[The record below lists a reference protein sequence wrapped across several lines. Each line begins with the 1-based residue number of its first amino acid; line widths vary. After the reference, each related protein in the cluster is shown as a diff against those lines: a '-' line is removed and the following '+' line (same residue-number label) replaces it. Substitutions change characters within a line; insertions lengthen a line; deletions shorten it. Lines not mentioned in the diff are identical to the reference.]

1 MANIVQFYS
10 FLIQVETKKKYYLN
24 FCLSASKGH
33 RPHLPYF
40 YQFQCHYPLITYLN
54 HPVIYVQKSSTGKIF
69 TAAFFIVYLQ
79 EAYKQGRFG
88 SGLLSGW
95 PTPSIFVRM
104 INFALLTYY
113 NSCFLTYCM
122 DFNVRPIISICTF
135 FHMDILPFRL
145 FTISIAMAKLL
156 NFGHVSTCF
165 DTFRHISTRFDL
177 FRHNPIT

>member
-1 MANIVQFYS
+1 MKKTKKKIYSLTYVHMANIVQFYS

-24 FCLSASKGH
+24 CCLSASKAH

-95 PTPSIFVRM
+95 PTSSIFVCM
-104 INFALLTYY
+104 LNFALLMYH
-113 NSCFLTYCM
+113 NSCFLT
-122 DFNVRPIISICTF
+122 
-135 FHMDILPFRL
+135 
-145 FTISIAMAKLL
+145 
-156 NFGHVSTCF
+156 
-165 DTFRHISTRFDL
+165 
-177 FRHNPIT
+177 